1 MYYIF
6 KAARAKERH
15 TNTLLIMKKNLFL
28 TFFIGCFTF
37 TFTIAQQFSYKPVN
51 PAFGGDTFN
60 YNWLL
65 SSASAQNGF
74 TAPRAERE
82 TQTELQQFGNR
93 LNQQV
98 LSQISRALLAQQVE
112 SVGDFNQEG
121 TFTFG
126 SLNVEVFESDEG
138 LVINILD
145 TLNGEQ
151 TQVIVPNP

>member
-1 MYYIF
+1 
-6 KAARAKERH
+6 
-15 TNTLLIMKKNLFL
+15 MKLKLVLFI
-28 TFFIGCFTF
+28 FFISSTVAV
-37 TFTIAQQFSYKPVN
+37 AQQFSYKAIN

-65 SSASAQNGF
+65 SSATSQNGF
-74 TAPRAERE
+74 KEAPVTRTA
-82 TQTELQQFGNR
+82 QTDLGRFGSS

-98 LSQISRALLAQQVE
+98 LNQISRSLLAQQLQ
-112 SVGDFNQEG
+112 SVGDFSQEG

-126 SLNVEVFESDEG
+126 TLNVEIFDSDEG

-145 TLNGEQ
+145 TSNGEQ

>member
-1 MYYIF
+1 MYRIF
-6 KAARAKERH
+6 AAIGTKKRDY
-15 TNTLLIMKKNLFL
+15 NTLLIMKLKLFL
-28 TFFIGCFTF
+28 LLFFGAIMFSF
-37 TFTIAQQFSYKPVN
+37 SQQFSYKPLN

-65 SSASAQNGF
+65 SSATSQNGF
-74 TAPRAERE
+74 TAPRSQSE
-82 TQTELQQFGNR
+82 QQYELDQFGDK

-98 LSQISRALLAQQVE
+98 LSQISRALLAQQVNA
-112 SVGDFNQEG
+112 VGDFDQEG

-126 SLNVEVFESDEG
+126 TLNVEVFESDEG

-145 TLNGEQ
+145 TSNGEQ